1 VVSTSDSG
9 EELGVTHPTVSS
21 GAPSQLRE
29 SVGHYRHPGSRT
41 GGARSVTAFQG
52 PRLCGPRA
60 DAKWAGQRLG
70 KLA

>member
-41 GGARSVTAFQG
+41 GGARSVTGAPDFAV
-52 PRLCGPRA
+52 RA
-60 DAKWAGQRLG
+60 PMRNGRGNASASLP
-70 KLA
+70 